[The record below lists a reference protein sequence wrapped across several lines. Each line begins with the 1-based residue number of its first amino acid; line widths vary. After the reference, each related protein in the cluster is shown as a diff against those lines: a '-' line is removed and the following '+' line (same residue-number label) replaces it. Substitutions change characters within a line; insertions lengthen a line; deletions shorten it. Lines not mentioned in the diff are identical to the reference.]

1 MTKTTENEAPNSRAD
16 ILKLKAKGKYQEF
29 PYKVPG
35 LKVSVSA
42 KGLVG
47 FVSRF
52 RRPGGTQGILRLGPL
67 DRTNRKPVETPVIGQ
82 SLTPEEAITLASVI
96 NTQRKNGVDVVAK
109 RHVTKQFSGREKTF
123 PTQVLDFAEYDR
135 QHHRCWRET
144 AAALGYRF
152 PRRGDGEPTLIQKGL
167 CDRWHDRPIAE
178 ITDDDLADV
187 VKQAQDIGLPGWGV
201 KGKGS
206 LPSRGR
212 RLAAA
217 LGSLYLWLKREN
229 RIKANVLRN
238 VSRPGR
244 LKPRERALNIEVG
257 IRGADELRWFW
268 AAAGKAGYPYGQVCQ
283 VLLLTGCRR
292 EEISQMQWSELSDD
306 FSTLHLP
313 GARTKNGRAH
323 DVPLSKQVRDILK
336 NTPRLSDTYVFVTG
350 NRRPIGPGHFSILK
364 PQLDLLMLNAAV
376 KDRNQAVTI
385 PPWQLHDLRRTAS
398 TGMNSIGVFPH
409 IVEAV
414 LNHLTGARN
423 GVAGVYNK
431 AAYTKEKGD
440 ALDLW
445 GAYVDRVVSAHDVRN
460 VVPLRR

>member
-123 PTQVLDFAEYDR
+123 PTQGSLDFAEYDR
-135 QHHRCWRET
+135 ATPPVLEREPPPRSVTEVST
-144 AAALGYRF
+144 ARRRRTRDTYPEEVFATAGMIDPS
-152 PRRGDGEPTLIQKGL
+152 PRSPTTT
-167 CDRWHDRPIAE
+167 WH
-178 ITDDDLADV
+178 DV

-229 RIKANVLRN
+229 RVKVNVLRN
-238 VSRPGR
+238 VSPAGTW
-244 LKPRERALNIEVG
+244 LKPRER
-257 IRGADELRWFW
+257 LRSISKLAF
-268 AAAGKAGYPYGQVCQ
+268 AAP
-283 VLLLTGCRR
+283 T
-292 EEISQMQWSELSDD
+292 
-306 FSTLHLP
+306 
-313 GARTKNGRAH
+313 N
-323 DVPLSKQVRDILK
+323 
-336 NTPRLSDTYVFVTG
+336 
-350 NRRPIGPGHFSILK
+350 
-364 PQLDLLMLNAAV
+364 
-376 KDRNQAVTI
+376 
-385 PPWQLHDLRRTAS
+385 
-398 TGMNSIGVFPH
+398 
-409 IVEAV
+409 
-414 LNHLTGARN
+414 
-423 GVAGVYNK
+423 
-431 AAYTKEKGD
+431 
-440 ALDLW
+440 
-445 GAYVDRVVSAHDVRN
+445 
-460 VVPLRR
+460 